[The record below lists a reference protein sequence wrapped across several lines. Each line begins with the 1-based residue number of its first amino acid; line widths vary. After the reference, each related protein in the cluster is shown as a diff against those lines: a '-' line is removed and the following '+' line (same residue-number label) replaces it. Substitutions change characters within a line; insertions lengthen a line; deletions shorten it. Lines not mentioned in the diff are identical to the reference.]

1 MWATLSGKAW
11 RNKMEE
17 IGEIIGKGFGVWR
30 SNLNLCIPFLLS
42 IFVSMLIVVP
52 FLAAFFMSFLP
63 MESMDVSLLQ
73 NEEDMQELMTQM
85 QGYLGS
91 QEMDKILQIAALFLA
106 LVVLLSLVNAF
117 FTAGAIGMAR
127 QALEKGKSDTGAMW
141 SAGKRHF
148 VNMFLATLLMG
159 LLTLAGLIFL
169 LPALAQ
175 GPEVLQAAT
184 QPTGVLVMG
193 LILFILYA
201 LVLSVI
207 LIEAPYALVLEDLG
221 PVQAILAGLKFFRY
235 NKFDVIIL
243 WLVVAA
249 LSIGLQ
255 MIGGA
260 FSTGEGAG
268 GEPLSAITGIVNL
281 AVLAPLSNLWWTRL
295 YMNRTGVLKVDEVKD
310 PW

>member
-1 MWATLSGKAW
+1 
-11 RNKMEE
+11 MED
-17 IGEIIGKGFGVWR
+17 IGEMIGKGFGVWR

-42 IFVSMLIVVP
+42 IFISMLIFVP
-52 FLAAFFMSFLP
+52 FLMAFFMTFLP
-63 MESMDVSLLQ
+63 VESMNAATLQ
-73 NEEDMQELMTQM
+73 NDEDMQKLLAQM
-85 QGYLGS
+85 QVSLES
-91 QEMDKILQIAALFLA
+91 LEMDRILQIAALFLA

-127 QALEKGKSDTGAMW
+127 QAQEKGKSDTGAMW

-148 VNMFLATLLMG
+148 FDMFLATLLMG

-175 GPEVLQAAT
+175 GSRSLQADPQA
-184 QPTGVLVMG
+184 MG
-193 LILFILYA
+193 MLAVGLLLLILYA
-201 LVLSVI
+201 LALSV
-207 LIEAPYALVLEDLG
+207 LLVTMPYALVIEGLG
-221 PVQAILAGLKFFRY
+221 PVRAILAAIKFFRY
-235 NKFDVIIL
+235 NKFDVVVL

-249 LSIGLQ
+249 LSMGLQ

-260 FSTGEGAG
+260 FSTGGGAG

-281 AVLAPLSNLWWTRL
+281 LVLAPLSNLWWTRL
-295 YMNRTGVLKVDEVKD
+295 YMNRKGMLKVDEVKD